1 MTGSCRLGSSCWSR
15 GVKMEKGL
23 AVSAVLVLSTRLS
36 AVESFMRRAGSGDR
50 FHAASFGT
58 GCEGA
63 VAEAAVVQRYG

>member
-1 MTGSCRLGSSCWSR
+1 
-15 GVKMEKGL
+15 MEKGL

-36 AVESFMRRAGSGDR
+36 AVESFMRRAGSGGR

-58 GCEGA
+58 GCGGA